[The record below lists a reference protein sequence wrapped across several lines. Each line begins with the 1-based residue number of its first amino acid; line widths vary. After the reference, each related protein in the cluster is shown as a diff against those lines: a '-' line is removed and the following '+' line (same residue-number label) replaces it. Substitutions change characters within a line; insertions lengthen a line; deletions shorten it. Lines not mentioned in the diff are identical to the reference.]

1 MSYRVFLPLEEWTP
15 QRKCDFHSRPDQRST
30 VADLDPFSNLR
41 SNKSSVCPRLVE
53 AGGVE
58 PPSEKRCATE
68 PTCLS
73 QFRLVRQS
81 RLERARNAAG

>member
-1 MSYRVFLPLEEWTP
+1 MRCIAVLRIVEVVRVPPPPVLEGNEDRIWSAGVQERLSSIDYR
-15 QRKCDFHSRPDQRST
+15 
-30 VADLDPFSNLR
+30 LR
-41 SNKSSVCPRLVE
+41 SMVE

-58 PPSEKRCATE
+58 PPSEKRYATE

-73 QFRLVRQS
+73 QFRLFRPP

>member
-1 MSYRVFLPLEEWTP
+1 
-15 QRKCDFHSRPDQRST
+15 
-30 VADLDPFSNLR
+30 
-41 SNKSSVCPRLVE
+41 VE

-73 QFRLVRQS
+73 QFDWFRQWRS
-81 RLERARNAAG
+81 ERARNAAG